1 MSNMKTKEDFN
12 NWTKGCE
19 CENSIGQTWCCNQ
32 CGLPYDTR
40 KSKSVE
46 ISDGYHTMSELYEHR
61 NKLFIVLCSEISK
74 NPQYQTGKKSQ
85 VWRSKR
91 HSDESYYS
99 GWFIM
104 GIGKESGE
112 QITYHLPESLWGKT
126 DFADTLEKA
135 PQYDYHTSNDVLNR
149 LMDLL

>member
-1 MSNMKTKEDFN
+1 MKTKEDFN

-46 ISDGYHTMSELYEHR
+46 ISDGY
-61 NKLFIVLCSEISK
+61 
-74 NPQYQTGKKSQ
+74 
-85 VWRSKR
+85 
-91 HSDESYYS
+91 
-99 GWFIM
+99 
-104 GIGKESGE
+104 
-112 QITYHLPESLWGKT
+112 ESLWGKT

>member
-1 MSNMKTKEDFN
+1 
-12 NWTKGCE
+12 
-19 CENSIGQTWCCNQ
+19 
-32 CGLPYDTR
+32 
-40 KSKSVE
+40 
-46 ISDGYHTMSELYEHR
+46 
-61 NKLFIVLCSEISK
+61 
-74 NPQYQTGKKSQ
+74 
-85 VWRSKR
+85 
-91 HSDESYYS
+91 
-99 GWFIM
+99 M